1 MVKRT
6 INKEEKWNGS
16 KERTKNWKVYY
27 MSEQNIV
34 DWNNRFSVGVSLI
47 DEQHKK
53 LVAMTNE
60 LYFACSY
67 STDFGKAQFEM
78 TIHDAVAYVRYHFAT
93 EEKIMEKTS
102 YPGLADHRKEHT
114 EFIKQVL
121 ENVKAFQEGKSFVP
135 NQFVRFLKDWILSHI
150 AITDSKLG
158 GFLIDLQK
166 TGKLGAITMKEK
178 THDHVIAAV
187 S

>member
-1 MVKRT
+1 
-6 INKEEKWNGS
+6 
-16 KERTKNWKVYY
+16 
-27 MSEQNIV
+27 MSEQNIFE
-34 DWNNRFSVGVSLI
+34 WNNRFSVGISLI
-47 DEQHKK
+47 DDQHKK

-60 LYFACSY
+60 LYFACNY

-78 TIHDAVAYVRYHFAT
+78 TIHDAVAYVKYHFAT

-102 YPGLADHRKEHT
+102 YPGLADHKKEHT

-150 AITDSKLG
+150 AIIDSKLG
-158 GFLIDLQK
+158 VFLTELQK
-166 TGKLGAITMKEK
+166 TGKLGAIAMKEK
-178 THDHVIAAV
+178 TRGQTAATV